1 MSFVEINVV
10 GMSTTIRLS
19 IVVAGLIVTTASCWK
34 GQLIL
39 VLVAF
44 FSTVPWLTTPEA
56 QAIIRSGNR
65 SLGGGAGSLDC
76 LDGGGGRRGAA

>member
-1 MSFVEINVV
+1 MSFVEITVV

-19 IVVAGLIVTTASCWK
+19 IVVAGLIVTTASYWK

-44 FSTVPWLTTPEA
+44 SSTV
-56 QAIIRSGNR
+56 S
-65 SLGGGAGSLDC
+65 
-76 LDGGGGRRGAA
+76 

>member
-19 IVVAGLIVTTASCWK
+19 IVVAGLVVTTASCWK

-39 VLVAF
+39 VLILVA
-44 FSTVPWLTTPEA
+44 VPGKVTRLTTLEA
-56 QAIIRSGNR
+56 QTIIGSGNR
-65 SLGGGAGSLDC
+65 SPRCGSW
-76 LDGGGGRRGAA
+76 

>member
-65 SLGGGAGSLDC
+65 SLP
-76 LDGGGGRRGAA
+76 DGKTLSARRSANWMQTS

>member
-19 IVVAGLIVTTASCWK
+19 IVVAGLVVTTASCWK

-39 VLVAF
+39 VLIA
-44 FSTVPWLTTPEA
+44 VPGKVTRLTTLEA
-56 QAIIRSGNR
+56 QTIIGSGNR
-65 SLGGGAGSLDC
+65 SPRWGSW
-76 LDGGGGRRGAA
+76 